1 MSNRREKL
9 NELSSERIV
18 QINKLMKELGTNS
31 DNLYENLA
39 DKESRFSLLYLNKI
53 IELCESTK
61 TKLDKYLL

>member
-18 QINKLMKELGTNS
+18 QINKLMKELGMYS